1 MGQIAA
7 ESPREQTLGC
17 GSGFGAGFNHHT
29 PGPFYTNW
37 GLQTCCQ
44 SPTVG
49 QHVATAHHPVD
60 PRFELPVE
68 TCVDDEISCEIVES
82 ALSEEMVSSWSGI
95 SGVPGLGYSIRPKE
109 GCELETCELAINTA
123 QQVQDILNSEPEW
136 SANSA
141 QNLASLRVDLPRVNH
156 HDLIR
161 SRTVSVHNPLPPPTA
176 SAASK
181 QPHNA
186 ASKSGNG
193 SGGYNG
199 VSAVGHLM
207 SDSVN
212 FERHNPAK
220 SASKN
225 AKRPLRATVSSR
237 LKSKLSLP
245 ASWPSSGNGSGNA
258 EGDQKQPNSLP
269 SQFIPRAPI
278 PTPEVL
284 AAARNNKAAKQQQ
297 LQTQSQRSSMSGSG
311 QNSIPHQHG
320 SGQNSI
326 PHAQHISSPTRPQ
339 KSQQD
344 SFSANNDAI
353 LKQEQIYQVP
363 KDREGDYSYAY
374 DCSISPAVVIKWNEE
389 NPSDENDSDFGT
401 EESDGDQD
409 SNLVSPVSDVDL
421 KPVRRQQA
429 PVHPPNISQK
439 KSKQK
444 TKLARKKSSLP
455 AGNFSNKLDAE
466 NIYEEIEDVKAQSAS
481 SSINNS
487 DSGIGGLT
495 SKSLNS
501 YGSSSASK
509 SSSGGST
516 GNGNGF
522 SASKGTLDVSRPRH
536 KKSSNSEQGK
546 SAMAAAAERAKR
558 KQESGIPLSSLDALI
573 SQTSPGLTAHQKLSL
588 RRSLVDEL
596 FEELIQRHHRRV
608 LDELRLDVEEFIA
621 PSPDFI
627 DLAAENS
634 SNISPKSS
642 RSSAQSC
649 SKLHRCE
656 SMDFKNSQ
664 NNFKKNDNVQV
675 EQNNSS
681 SGGQRNA
688 AEPNKKIGP
697 KLWQSARKCTE
708 VIQRKLKKS
717 SLDLQQQQNS
727 QQPCAN
733 SVSAHAGSISS
744 PSTNFK
750 PSISGPN
757 LPPPVPPHQH
767 LVSGAL
773 NLQSQVTRRGHRPL
787 SAIVTTSNNNNNSKM
802 KISSNSVNK
811 EPVIDTLE
819 DDLSDN
825 EQEDAD
831 RRLLRSKI
839 IKSFWEQHDQE
850 GGDFSEPELSSDKR

>member
-44 SPTVG
+44 SPTGG

-123 QQVQDILNSEPEW
+123 QQVQDIMGSEPEW

-161 SRTVSVHNPLPPPTA
+161 SRTVSVHNPLQPPTA

-258 EGDQKQPNSLP
+258 EGDQKQPSSLP

-284 AAARNNKAAKQQQ
+284 AAARNNKVAKQQQ
-297 LQTQSQRSSMSGSG
+297 QQQQTQSQRSSMSGSG
-311 QNSIPHQHG
+311 QNSIPH
-320 SGQNSI
+320 
-326 PHAQHISSPTRPQ
+326 QHISSPTRPQ

-363 KDREGDYSYAY
+363 KERDGDYSYAY

-389 NPSDENDSDFGT
+389 NQSDENDSDFGT

-409 SNLVSPVSDVDL
+409 SNLGSPVSDVDL

-429 PVHPPNISQK
+429 SVHPPNISQK

-455 AGNFSNKLDAE
+455 SGNFSNKLDAE

-558 KQESGIPLSSLDALI
+558 KQESDIPLSSLDALI

-688 AEPNKKIGP
+688 AEPNKKIGS

-727 QQPCAN
+727 QQPGSN
-733 SVSAHAGSISS
+733 SVSATAGSISS

-802 KISSNSVNK
+802 KILSNSVNK